1 MESIEL
7 GISVDSVHEWTVE
20 DAVRDLIQNW
30 LDNPNYSSYLFHGD
44 RLHLFNKDTV
54 LDKSALVIGSSSKR
68 DDDSQRGRHGD
79 GLKSAM
85 ACLLREGV
93 SLKIRNGPITWHP
106 SSRYSSTFD
115 QSVVTVD
122 MVNYADYDDCTHLE
136 FIISGLSEEQIVNIK
151 KNTLAFCDMEGKTYS
166 TSRGDI
172 LKGDDQK
179 GRIYCGGLYVA
190 TVPSLDYG
198 YDFKQEYL
206 SLDRDRKAVDSFDVK
221 WQTKEMWNEYARTGP
236 VEGVGG
242 VAAMIYKDSSDTEYL
257 SHAVIP
263 ESLATAVVEV
273 YDSEMKGSVLADS
286 AEDARK
292 LRASGYRNVE
302 FLNNDAFTKIVKRSS
317 SYQKFSSEIKV
328 VLPEELLDKWYHS
341 WEHELSKLAEDSF
354 FEMREAVSQLTK

>member
-1 MESIEL
+1 M
-7 GISVDSVHEWTVE
+7 
-20 DAVRDLIQNW
+20 
-30 LDNPNYSSYLFHGD
+30 
-44 RLHLFNKDTV
+44 

-93 SLKIRNGPITWHP
+93 SLEIQNGPITWHP

-122 MVNYADYDDCTHLE
+122 MTNHGDRDYCTDLE
-136 FIISGLSEEQIVNIK
+136 VIISGLSDEQIVNIK

-172 LKGDDQK
+172 LKGDDQR

-198 YDFKQEYL
+198 YDFKQEFL
-206 SLDRDRKAVDSFDVK
+206 SLDRDRKAVDSFDIK
-221 WQTKEMWNEYARTGP
+221 WQTKEMWSEYASTGP
-236 VEGVGG
+236 AEGVEG
-242 VAAMIYKDSSDTEYL
+242 VAAMIYRDSSDTEYL
-257 SHAVIP
+257 SHAVVP

-328 VLPEELLDKWYHS
+328 VLPEELLDNWHQS
-341 WEHELSKLAEDSF
+341 WEYELSKLAEDSF